1 MKKIKF
7 RIIGIIILL
16 FIASFTPSCDA
27 LLQAINDTSQVDNNS
42 NNNNKNNKKK
52 TNDADSNGQTSL
64 GKKSGGGIYN
74 FIQ

>member
-1 MKKIKF
+1 MKKVKLKILS
-7 RIIGIIILL
+7 IIILL

-27 LLQAINDTSQVDNNS
+27 LLQAMNDNSSQVDNKQD
-42 NNNNKNNKKK
+42 NNTKKK
-52 TNDADSNGQTSL
+52 TNDADSNGKTSL